1 MEIQFTKMHGI
12 GNDVVVVDSRGRGL
26 ELSAEQARYIA
37 DRHFGIGCD
46 QIMVVTDADKGDADI
61 GLAVYNSDG
70 SMSGACGNGTRCV
83 ADLLIPEG
91 DDRRLAMVCGNEQL
105 AAWRE
110 GPVIAVDMGAPGL
123 GWKDIPLAR
132 EADTMA
138 LDLGQDGLPG
148 AVAVNMGN
156 PHAVHFVEDA
166 EAVDLADIGPV
177 IEHHE
182 MFPERTN
189 VEFASLDG
197 PDRLRMRVWERGAG
211 ITIACGSGACAVVV
225 AAARKG
231 LTGRSA
237 TVRLDGGSLGIE
249 WRGDD
254 GHVVMR
260 GPTAR
265 VFDGSIELP
274 AEPAMRETGS

>member
-1 MEIQFTKMHGI
+1 MEIRFTKMHGI

-26 ELSAEQARYIA
+26 ELSAVQARHIA

-46 QIMVVTDADKGDADI
+46 QIMVVTDPGDSGADI

-70 SMSGACGNGTRCV
+70 STSGACGNGTRCV

-91 DDRRLAMVCGNEQL
+91 DDRRLAMACGGERL

-110 GPVIAVDMGAPGL
+110 GSVIAVDMGAPRL

-138 LDLGQDGLPG
+138 LDLGQDGLPE

-156 PHAVHFVEDA
+156 PHAVHFVDDA
-166 EAVDLADIGPV
+166 EAVDLAGIGPV
-177 IEHHE
+177 IERHG

-189 VEFASLDG
+189 VEFVSLDG

-211 ITIACGSGACAVVV
+211 ITIACGSGACAAAV

-237 TVRLDGGSLGIE
+237 TVRLDGGSLQIE

-254 GHVVMR
+254 DHVVMR
-260 GPTAR
+260 GPTAT
-265 VFDGSIELP
+265 VFEGSIELP